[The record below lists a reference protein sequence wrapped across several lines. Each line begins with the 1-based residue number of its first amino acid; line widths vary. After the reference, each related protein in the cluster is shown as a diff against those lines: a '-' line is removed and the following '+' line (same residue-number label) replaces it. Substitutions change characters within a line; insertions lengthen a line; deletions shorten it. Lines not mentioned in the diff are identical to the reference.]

1 MVENFDYN
9 FCLVVDNF
17 QSCLFNYSTPKN
29 FSIQDQ
35 FWIQFL
41 KKYSKHFFIIFL
53 IGYSVFMKLIF
64 EISEELFCNGFAKKI
79 KIKLHVFFLSGHKG
93 RSSNSDYPTWTYP
106 TYVTHELFY
115 SPTASATA
123 TSALTTA
130 STAVTTS
137 ASTATTTAST
147 AATSASTAAT

>member
-1 MVENFDYN
+1 M
-9 FCLVVDNF
+9 
-17 QSCLFNYSTPKN
+17 
-29 FSIQDQ
+29 
-35 FWIQFL
+35 
-41 KKYSKHFFIIFL
+41 IFK
-53 IGYSVFMKLIF
+53 IGYSVFMKSIF
-64 EISEELFCNGFAKKI
+64 EISEELFCNGFAKKFYWDTKADLI
-79 KIKLHVFFLSGHKG
+79 LTIQLGCTLLV
-93 RSSNSDYPTWTYP
+93 Y
-106 TYVTHELFY
+106 ELFY